1 MDDASIKKIYST
13 IAVGKKRRI
22 EFFEGERRGDFQL
35 IINRELI

>member
-22 EFFEGERRGDFQL
+22 EFLKEKGEKIF
-35 IINRELI
+35 N

>member
-22 EFFEGERRGDFQL
+22 EFLKEEDFQL